1 MCIWYALTRSVLDES
16 YSAGTIT
23 GIYSGWG
30 SYLEPNLETFLPSSR
45 AQSESGWIGF
55 YGTLAGC
62 LGGIGFGL
70 TADVFS
76 GRMKV
81 CHFGGRVELI
91 GC

>member
-1 MCIWYALTRSVLDES
+1 MCIWYALTVVNLCINIVE
-16 YSAGTIT
+16 GTIT

-76 GRMKV
+76 GRM
-81 CHFGGRVELI
+81 RVRE
-91 GC
+91 